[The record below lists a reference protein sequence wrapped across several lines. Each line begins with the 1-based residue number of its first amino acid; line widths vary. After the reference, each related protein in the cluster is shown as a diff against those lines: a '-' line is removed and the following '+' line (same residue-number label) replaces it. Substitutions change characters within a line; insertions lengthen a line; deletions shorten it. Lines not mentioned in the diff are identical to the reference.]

1 MNKKVLKYILYINSF
16 GLGGSLPPCFAD
28 KIFFERRVTDFW
40 SSATPYSNNKCSSKA
55 FGDQRFPMWS
65 ILVTKSVQ
73 APMFRW
79 PKVSKLQRLGD
90 QKSGGLCRC
99 PGVLILAPM
108 SGRWVGWDK
117 GTPVL
122 TSPWCCMVLL
132 RNACCT
138 VLQARGSVLN
148 VNSDLLSH
156 SSLSHCTAMV
166 L

>member
-1 MNKKVLKYILYINSF
+1 MNNKVLKCSQNILSINSF
-16 GLGGSLPPCFAD
+16 GLGSTIPPCFED
-28 KIFFERRVTDFW
+28 KIFFWKEGF
-40 SSATPYSNNKCSSKA
+40 PHPI
-55 FGDQRFPMWS
+55 QRTNVPQRL
-65 ILVTKSVQ
+65 LVTKSFQ
-73 APMFRW
+73 WRAFWW
-79 PKVSKLQRLGD
+79 PKVSKLQCLGD
-90 QKSGGLCRC
+90 QKSGGLSRC

-117 GTPVL
+117 GTLVL

-132 RNACCT
+132 RITCCT

-166 L
+166 F

>member
-1 MNKKVLKYILYINSF
+1 MYFQKYFVHKQFRIRGYPPTLLCAQNIFWKESHRFLGFRTPLFKQQMFLRGFWWPKVF
-16 GLGGSLPPCFAD
+16 QCGA
-28 KIFFERRVTDFW
+28 FW
-40 SSATPYSNNKCSSKA
+40 
-55 FGDQRFPMWS
+55 
-65 ILVTKSVQ
+65 
-73 APMFRW
+73 W
-79 PKVSKLQRLGD
+79 PKVSKLQCLGD
-90 QKSGGLCRC
+90 QKSGGLSRC

-117 GTPVL
+117 GTLVL

-166 L
+166 F